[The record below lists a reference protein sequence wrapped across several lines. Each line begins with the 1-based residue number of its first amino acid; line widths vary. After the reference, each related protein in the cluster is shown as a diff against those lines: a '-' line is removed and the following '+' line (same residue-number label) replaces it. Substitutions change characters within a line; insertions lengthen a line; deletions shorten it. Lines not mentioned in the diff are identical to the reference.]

1 MHKSRYKRGQSSGSS
16 KQSGLPKRPPLTHFL
31 CLPLV
36 TEISKPQLEASLFQ
50 FQESLSTKFADG
62 LPAVNDAPRK
72 LGQAPRTLLIPPR
85 AIRPVGTIHFTLGVM
100 SLETGSRVQEAVE
113 FLKGLD
119 VKTMVEESLRKNDLS
134 NISLTS
140 LHCMHEPESTSVLYA
155 GPGEDSNGL
164 FQTAV
169 SIQDLFIKQGY
180 LIPDDRPFKLHATI
194 VNTIYSNTYQKR
206 SPRFNAEGLLNEWK
220 DFLWAKD
227 FPIEKV
233 ALCEMGAKKIRDANG
248 EIVGEEYEEIAS
260 IPFLA

>member
-1 MHKSRYKRGQSSGSS
+1 MRRTMKLLFFCFTPLYVTTNKRTTDGKIVNIGLRKQRMTHCLSKLASRQFPTVDYRTWAPIVHSSHRHSPNFQARSIMHKSRYKRGQSSGSS

-72 LGQAPRTLLIPPR
+72 VGQAPRTLLIPPR

-119 VKTMVEESLRKNDLS
+119 VKTMVEESVRKNGTLDYLLHVIQRSNLDSRPFEHVINLS
-134 NISLTS
+134 T
-140 LHCMHEPESTSVLYA
+140 LYA
-155 GPGEDSNGL
+155 
-164 FQTAV
+164 
-169 SIQDLFIKQGY
+169 
-180 LIPDDRPFKLHATI
+180 
-194 VNTIYSNTYQKR
+194 
-206 SPRFNAEGLLNEWK
+206 
-220 DFLWAKD
+220 
-227 FPIEKV
+227 
-233 ALCEMGAKKIRDANG
+233 
-248 EIVGEEYEEIAS
+248 
-260 IPFLA
+260 